1 MRFVCS
7 FVRSFVRSFVHPT
20 SQARHSKLEDQL
32 RQQKEGLTAALTV
45 RAEEQEALESE
56 AELLQ
61 DNPAERERR
70 RCESQKRIALVRSR
84 QQEAVDRHHRE
95 AAEAAELVAAA
106 IAQLTSFKDYSG
118 RRLTDLRETM
128 DAMQT
133 EFAA

>member
-1 MRFVCS
+1 M

-32 RQQKEGLTAALTV
+32 RQQKEGLTAVLTV